1 MSNFAF
7 LKAEWPELHESAR
20 RTETLANTDPRA
32 CCFYARR
39 TLELAVE
46 WLYQHDSG
54 LKRPYDNNLSALIY
68 EPTFKQN
75 LSPGI
80 FLKVRTVKDIGNL
93 AVHSRKPV
101 SGNDAVRATKEL
113 FHFLY
118 WLARSYTRNSPS
130 LFDGVAFSEQS
141 LPPRQVSV
149 PVQTVEQL
157 RKLEEDFRRQ
167 ADELAKKT
175 KELEGTDAEIARL
188 RQEIAKAKKQNQAIP
203 DNHDYS
209 EAETRKYII
218 DLMLREAG
226 WPLDKP
232 EDREYVVTGMPN
244 NQGVGYVDYVLW
256 WDDNT
261 PYAVVEAKRTT
272 KDARIGRQQGKLYA
286 DCLEKSFGQRPLIFY
301 TNGYKTWLWD
311 DCEYPPR
318 EV

>member
-1 MSNFAF
+1 MSMSNFQF
-7 LKAEWPELHESAR
+7 LKAEWPELHESAQCA
-20 RTETLANTDPRA
+20 ESLANTDPRA

-46 WLYQHDSG
+46 WLYQHDPG
-54 LKRPYDNNLSALIY
+54 LRRPYDNNLSALIY

-75 LSPGI
+75 LTPDI
-80 FLKVRTVKDIGNL
+80 FLKVRAVKDIGNL

-101 SGNDAVRATKEL
+101 SRLDALRATKEL

-130 LFDGVAFSEQS
+130 LFDGVMFSEQA

-167 ADELAKKT
+167 ADELTKKN
-175 KELEGTDAEIARL
+175 KKLEDTDAEIARL
-188 RQEIAKAKKQNQAIP
+188 RQEIAEAKKQNQAVP

-232 EDREYVVTGMPN
+232 EDREYEVTGMPN
-244 NQGVGYVDYVLW
+244 NKGVGYVDYVLW
-256 WDDNT
+256 GDDGK
-261 PYAVVEAKRTT
+261 PLAVVEAKRTSVNEH
-272 KDARIGRQQGKLYA
+272 KGKRQ
-286 DCLEKSFGQRPLIFY
+286 
-301 TNGYKTWLWD
+301 
-311 DCEYPPR
+311 
-318 EV
+318 